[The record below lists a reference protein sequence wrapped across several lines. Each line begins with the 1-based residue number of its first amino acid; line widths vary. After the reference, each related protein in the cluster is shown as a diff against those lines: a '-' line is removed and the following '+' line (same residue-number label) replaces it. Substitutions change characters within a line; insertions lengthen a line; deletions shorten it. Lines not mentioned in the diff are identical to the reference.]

1 MEVGRMF
8 FWLLILV
15 LFCSTSHVSATGI
28 SDELEDG
35 SIDNE
40 ILAVMWLQELNTKLI
55 DKNYELAV
63 ANWNYETNMTDHNS
77 VVMNNISL
85 ELHDWDTEVKK
96 KARKF
101 NTENFSYEIKRMFKL
116 LLQGGELRNDE
127 QVRRY
132 NTITTEMLSIYAHAK
147 VCRDPPSTECLPLEP
162 GLESIMSDSRDYDEL
177 LWAWKGWR
185 DAVGPPIGK
194 LYPEYVKFR
203 NIAARNTG
211 YNDESDVWLENY
223 EEDDFETVL
232 DELFQE
238 IKPLYMHLHAYVR
251 RKLRDRYGDRVSTDG
266 PIPAHLL
273 GNMWAQQWDNIYDI
287 VRPFPDLESV
297 DITPTMRE
305 QDYTVLQMFHIA
317 NNFFTS
323 IGLTGMPPTFW
334 KKSMFVKPR
343 DRDVV
348 CHGSA
353 HDMQKGNDV
362 RIKMCTQIN
371 YNDFYTVHHEM
382 GHCEYY
388 LQYRDQPLV
397 FRAGAN
403 HGFHE
408 AVGDTI
414 ALSVVTPDYLNKMGL
429 LSVEKFTDRHDID
442 FLLRQALVKIAFL
455 PFGFMIDKW
464 RWDVFRGITTPE
476 DYNSKWW
483 ELRTKYQG
491 IEAPVERSST
501 DFDPGAKY
509 HIPSGTPY
517 IRYFVSFLIQFQFHE
532 SLCKEKNH
540 EGPIHRCNI
549 YQSTAAGDRLGAML
563 RMGASRPWQDAMQ
576 EITGQRKID
585 TSSIKRYFDPLF
597 TWLQEQNYGKD
608 VGWD

>member
-1 MEVGRMF
+1 METWKMTV
-8 FWLLILV
+8 WLFV
-15 LFCSTSHVSATGI
+15 LSIICSINYVSADI
-28 SDELEDG
+28 ENEVEDG

-40 ILAVMWLQELNTKLI
+40 VLAKVWLAELNTRLI
-55 DKNYELAV
+55 EKNNELAI

-77 VVMNNISL
+77 IIMNTISL

-96 KARKF
+96 RARKF
-101 NTENFSYEIKRMFKL
+101 NTENFSYKIKRMFQL
-116 LLQGGELRNDE
+116 LLQGGELRDDQ

-132 NTITTEMLSIYAHAK
+132 NAITTEMLSIFAQAK
-147 VCRDPPSTECLPLEP
+147 VCRDPPSTECLSLEP
-162 GLESIMSDSRDYDEL
+162 DLESIMADSRDYDEL

-185 DAVGPPIGK
+185 DAVGPPIGE
-194 LYPEYVKFR
+194 LYPQYVELR

-211 YNDESDVWLENY
+211 HNDESDVWLENY
-223 EEDDFETVL
+223 EEEDFEAIL
-232 DELFQE
+232 DELFEE
-238 IKPLYMHLHAYVR
+238 IKPLYRHLHAYVR
-251 RKLRDRYGDRVSTDG
+251 RKLQDRYQDRVSATG

-297 DITPTMRE
+297 DITPNMRE

-323 IGLTGMPPTFW
+323 LGLRGMPSSFW
-334 KKSMFVKPR
+334 KKSMLVKPR
-343 DRDVV
+343 DREVI

-362 RIKMCTQIN
+362 RIKMCTQID
-371 YNDFYTVHHEM
+371 YDDFYTVHHEM

-414 ALSVVTPDYLNKMGL
+414 ALSVVTSDYLSKMGL
-429 LSVEKFTDRHDID
+429 LDGGEFTKNHDID
-442 FLLRQALVKIAFL
+442 FLLRQALVKVAFL

-476 DYNSKWW
+476 NYNSKWW

-491 IEAPVERSST
+491 IEAPVERT
-501 DFDPGAKY
+501 AADFDPGAKY

-532 SLCKEKNH
+532 ALCKAKHH

-549 YQSTAAGDRLGAML
+549 YQSKEAGDKLGAML

-576 EITGQRKID
+576 EITGQRRID
-585 TSSIKRYFDPLF
+585 TSAIKSYFEPLF
-597 TWLQEQNYGKD
+597 EWLKEQNEGETI
-608 VGWD
+608 GWE